1 MIQGSLECCW
11 RAPAAHAT
19 SLFSGSVTST
29 EALYNA
35 PPFGALRDDSWG
47 AVTMGRFARRLG
59 PLLFGIPGGGTWD
72 MGHGTWLG
80 HGYPGASPFL
90 LKRMLTHTQREGKEQ
105 SDSSNLDR

>member
-72 MGHGTWLG
+72 MGHGWDMATLVLHTLAQKYLIELLMWS
-80 HGYPGASPFL
+80 ASGVH
-90 LKRMLTHTQREGKEQ
+90 KQ
-105 SDSSNLDR
+105 SPKV

>member
-1 MIQGSLECCW
+1 MIHDDSRLVRMLRACW
-11 RAPAAHAT
+11 RRPCDVPD
-19 SLFSGSVTST
+19 FSGSVTSA

-72 MGHGTWLG
+72 MGHGWDMATLVLRL
-80 HGYPGASPFL
+80 SF
-90 LKRMLTHTQREGKEQ
+90 
-105 SDSSNLDR
+105 